1 MLGAMKMNSVR
12 AHKRFHIIWTIILI
26 TLIALLFLFPLV
38 WMIVSSMKPESQI
51 YSNINNYKAFLPSRN
66 ISDWGKAYVGV
77 FSRFPV
83 LRYIL
88 NSVFYASCVT
98 IGSIIVNALAGYGF
112 AKFKFTGR
120 KLLFGLLIALLV
132 VPGTTLLIQQFQ
144 VAKLIGILNT
154 PLAVIL
160 PGISSPFYIYMFR
173 NAFAAIPDSITEAA
187 ELDGASNIRIFWKI
201 LLPMTLPTV
210 ATVGTLSFI
219 GSWNDYVWPLM
230 ALTDSNMFQLQV
242 AITNINSTNP
252 VYMNQVMAILTISTI
267 PLVLVYIFFQKYLT
281 QGMGSV
287 GNGDK

>member
-1 MLGAMKMNSVR
+1 M
-12 AHKRFHIIWTIILI
+12 HKFMTRKKFHVIWTTVLI
-26 TLIALLFLFPLV
+26 TILALFFLFPLI

-51 YSNINNYKAFLPSRN
+51 YSNISNFKAFLPSKN
-66 ISDWGKAYVGV
+66 ISDWGKAYAGI
-77 FSRFPV
+77 FQRFPIM
-83 LRYIL
+83 RYIL
-88 NSVFYASCVT
+88 NSVFYATSVT
-98 IGSIIVNALAGYGF
+98 VGSIVVNALAGYGF
-112 AKFKFTGR
+112 AKFNFTGR

-132 VPGTTLLIQQFQ
+132 IPGTTLLIQQFQ
-144 VAKLIGILNT
+144 VAKTIGILNT

-160 PGISSPFYIYMFR
+160 PGMSSPFYIYMFR
-173 NAFAAIPDSITEAA
+173 NAFAAIPDSVTEAA
-187 ELDGASNIRIFWKI
+187 ELDGASNLRIFWNI

-230 ALTDSNMFQLQV
+230 VLTNSNQFPLQV

-252 VYMNQVMAILTISTI
+252 VYMNQVMAILTISTV

-281 QGMGSV
+281 QGMGSA

>member
-1 MLGAMKMNSVR
+1 MTRK
-12 AHKRFHIIWTIILI
+12 KFHVIWTTVLI
-26 TLIALLFLFPLV
+26 TILALFFLFPLI

-51 YSNINNYKAFLPSRN
+51 YSNISNFKAFLPSKN
-66 ISDWGKAYVGV
+66 VSDWGKAYAGI
-77 FSRFPV
+77 FQRFPIM
-83 LRYIL
+83 RYIL
-88 NSVFYASCVT
+88 NSVFYATSVT
-98 IGSIIVNALAGYGF
+98 VGSIVVNALAGYGF
-112 AKFKFTGR
+112 AKFNFTGR

-132 VPGTTLLIQQFQ
+132 IPGTTLLIQQFQ
-144 VAKLIGILNT
+144 VAKTIGILNT

-160 PGISSPFYIYMFR
+160 PGMSSPFYIYMFR
-173 NAFAAIPDSITEAA
+173 NAFAAIPDSVTEAA
-187 ELDGASNIRIFWKI
+187 ELDGASNLRIFWNI

-230 ALTDSNMFQLQV
+230 VLTNSDQFPLQV

-252 VYMNQVMAILTISTI
+252 VYMNQVMAILTISTV

-281 QGMGSV
+281 QGMGSA

>member
-1 MLGAMKMNSVR
+1 MTQ
-12 AHKRFHIIWTIILI
+12 KRFHVVWTTILI
-26 TLIALLFLFPLV
+26 TILALFFLFPLV

-51 YSNINNYKAFLPSRN
+51 YSNINSIKAFLPSN
-66 ISDWGKAYVGV
+66 NVANWCKAYASI
-77 FSRFPV
+77 FHRFPV
-83 LRYIL
+83 MRYIL
-88 NSVFYASCVT
+88 NSVFYATSVT
-98 IGSIIVNALAGYGF
+98 VGSIIVNALAGYGF
-112 AKFKFTGR
+112 AKFNFTGK
-120 KLLFGLLIALLV
+120 KLIFGLLIALLV
-132 VPGTTLLIQQFQ
+132 IPGTTLLIQQFQ
-144 VAKLIGILNT
+144 IAKTIGILNT

-187 ELDGASNIRIFWKI
+187 ELDGASNLRIFWNI
-201 LLPMTLPTV
+201 LLPMTLPTI

-230 ALTDSNMFQLQV
+230 VLTNSDQFPLQV

-252 VYMNQVMAILTISTI
+252 VYMNQVMAILTVSTI

-281 QGMGSV
+281 QGMGSA

>member
-1 MLGAMKMNSVR
+1 MNKFMTR
-12 AHKRFHIIWTIILI
+12 KKFHVIWTTVLI
-26 TLIALLFLFPLV
+26 TILALFFLFPLI

-51 YSNINNYKAFLPSRN
+51 YSNISNFKAFLPSKN
-66 ISDWGKAYVGV
+66 VSDWGKAYAGI
-77 FSRFPV
+77 FQRFPIM
-83 LRYIL
+83 RYIL
-88 NSVFYASCVT
+88 NSVFYATSVT
-98 IGSIIVNALAGYGF
+98 VGSIVVNALAGYGF
-112 AKFKFTGR
+112 AKFNFTGR

-132 VPGTTLLIQQFQ
+132 IPGTTLLIQQFQ
-144 VAKLIGILNT
+144 VAKTIGILNT

-160 PGISSPFYIYMFR
+160 PGMSSPFYIYMFR
-173 NAFAAIPDSITEAA
+173 NAFAAIPDSVTEAA
-187 ELDGASNIRIFWKI
+187 ELDGASNLRIFWNI

-230 ALTDSNMFQLQV
+230 VLTNSDQFPLQV

-252 VYMNQVMAILTISTI
+252 VYMNQVMAILTISTV

-281 QGMGSV
+281 QGMGSA

>member
-1 MLGAMKMNSVR
+1 MNKFMTR
-12 AHKRFHIIWTIILI
+12 KKFHVIWTTVLI
-26 TLIALLFLFPLV
+26 TILALFFLFPLI

-51 YSNINNYKAFLPSRN
+51 YSNISNFKAFLPSKN
-66 ISDWGKAYVGV
+66 ISDWGKAYAGI
-77 FSRFPV
+77 FQRFPIM
-83 LRYIL
+83 RYIL
-88 NSVFYASCVT
+88 NSVFYATSVT
-98 IGSIIVNALAGYGF
+98 VGSIVVNALAGYGF
-112 AKFKFTGR
+112 AKFNFTGR

-132 VPGTTLLIQQFQ
+132 IPGTTLLIQQFQ
-144 VAKLIGILNT
+144 VAKTIGILNT

-160 PGISSPFYIYMFR
+160 PGMSSPFYIYMFR
-173 NAFAAIPDSITEAA
+173 NAFAAIPDSVTEAA
-187 ELDGASNIRIFWKI
+187 ELDGASNLRIFWNI

-230 ALTDSNMFQLQV
+230 VLTNSDQFPLQV

-252 VYMNQVMAILTISTI
+252 VYMNQVMAILTISTV

>member
-1 MLGAMKMNSVR
+1 MNKFMTR
-12 AHKRFHIIWTIILI
+12 KKFHVIWTTVLI
-26 TLIALLFLFPLV
+26 TILALFFLFPLI

-51 YSNINNYKAFLPSRN
+51 YSNISNFKAFLPSKN
-66 ISDWGKAYVGV
+66 ISDWGKAYAGI
-77 FSRFPV
+77 FQRFPIM
-83 LRYIL
+83 RYIL
-88 NSVFYASCVT
+88 NSVFYATSVT
-98 IGSIIVNALAGYGF
+98 VGSIVVNALAGYGF
-112 AKFKFTGR
+112 AKFNFTGR

-132 VPGTTLLIQQFQ
+132 IPGTTLLIQQFQ
-144 VAKLIGILNT
+144 VAKTIGILNT

-160 PGISSPFYIYMFR
+160 PGMSSPFYIYMFR
-173 NAFAAIPDSITEAA
+173 NAFAAIPDSVTEAA
-187 ELDGASNIRIFWKI
+187 ELDGASNLRIFWNI

-230 ALTDSNMFQLQV
+230 VLTNSDQFPLQV

-252 VYMNQVMAILTISTI
+252 VYMNQVMAILTISTV

-281 QGMGSV
+281 QGMDSA

>member
-1 MLGAMKMNSVR
+1 MNKFMTR
-12 AHKRFHIIWTIILI
+12 KKFHIIWTTVLI
-26 TLIALLFLFPLV
+26 TILALFFLFPLI

-51 YSNINNYKAFLPSRN
+51 YSNISNFKAFLPSKN
-66 ISDWGKAYVGV
+66 ISDWGKAYAGI
-77 FSRFPV
+77 FQRFPIM
-83 LRYIL
+83 RYIL
-88 NSVFYASCVT
+88 NSVFYATSVT
-98 IGSIIVNALAGYGF
+98 VGSIVVNALAGYGF
-112 AKFKFTGR
+112 AKFNFTGR

-132 VPGTTLLIQQFQ
+132 IPGTTLLIQQFQ
-144 VAKLIGILNT
+144 IAKTIGILNT

-160 PGISSPFYIYMFR
+160 PGMSSPFYIYMFR

-187 ELDGASNIRIFWKI
+187 ELDGASNLRIFWNI

-230 ALTDSNMFQLQV
+230 VLTNSDQFPLQV

-252 VYMNQVMAILTISTI
+252 VYMNQVMAILTISTV

-281 QGMGSV
+281 QGMGSA

>member
-1 MLGAMKMNSVR
+1 MTRK
-12 AHKRFHIIWTIILI
+12 KFHVIWTTVLI
-26 TLIALLFLFPLV
+26 TILALFFLFPLI

-51 YSNINNYKAFLPSRN
+51 YSNISNFKAFLPSNN
-66 ISDWGKAYVGV
+66 ISDWGKAYAGI
-77 FSRFPV
+77 FQRFPIM
-83 LRYIL
+83 RYIL
-88 NSVFYASCVT
+88 NSVFYATSVT
-98 IGSIIVNALAGYGF
+98 VGSIVVNALAGYGF
-112 AKFKFTGR
+112 AKFNFTGR

-132 VPGTTLLIQQFQ
+132 IPGTTLLIQQFQ
-144 VAKLIGILNT
+144 VAKTIGILNT

-160 PGISSPFYIYMFR
+160 PGMSSPFYIYMFR
-173 NAFAAIPDSITEAA
+173 NAFAAIPDSVTEAA
-187 ELDGASNIRIFWKI
+187 ELDGASNLRIFWNI

-230 ALTDSNMFQLQV
+230 VLTNSDQFPLQV

-252 VYMNQVMAILTISTI
+252 VYMNQVMAILTISTV

-281 QGMGSV
+281 QGMGSA

>member
-1 MLGAMKMNSVR
+1 M
-12 AHKRFHIIWTIILI
+12 HKFMTRKKFHVIWTTVLI
-26 TLIALLFLFPLV
+26 TILALFFLFPLI

-51 YSNINNYKAFLPSRN
+51 YSNISNFKAFLPSKN
-66 ISDWGKAYVGV
+66 ISDWGKAYAGI
-77 FSRFPV
+77 FQRFPIM
-83 LRYIL
+83 RYIL
-88 NSVFYASCVT
+88 NSVFYATSVT
-98 IGSIIVNALAGYGF
+98 VGSIVVNALAGYGF
-112 AKFKFTGR
+112 AKFNFTGR

-132 VPGTTLLIQQFQ
+132 IPGTTLLIQQFQ
-144 VAKLIGILNT
+144 IAKTIGILNT

-160 PGISSPFYIYMFR
+160 PGMSSPFYIYMFR

-187 ELDGASNIRIFWKI
+187 ELDGASNLRIFWNI

-230 ALTDSNMFQLQV
+230 VLTNSDQFPLQV

-252 VYMNQVMAILTISTI
+252 VYMNQVMAILTISTV

-281 QGMGSV
+281 QGMGSA

>member
-1 MLGAMKMNSVR
+1 MRKFMTRK
-12 AHKRFHIIWTIILI
+12 KFHVIWTTVLI
-26 TLIALLFLFPLV
+26 TILALFFLFPLI

-51 YSNINNYKAFLPSRN
+51 YSNISNFKAFLPSKN
-66 ISDWGKAYVGV
+66 ISDWGKAYAGI
-77 FSRFPV
+77 FQRFPIM
-83 LRYIL
+83 RYIL
-88 NSVFYASCVT
+88 NSVFYATSVT
-98 IGSIIVNALAGYGF
+98 VGSIVVNALAGYGF
-112 AKFKFTGR
+112 AKFNFTGR

-132 VPGTTLLIQQFQ
+132 IPGTTLLIQQFQ
-144 VAKLIGILNT
+144 VAKTIGILNT

-160 PGISSPFYIYMFR
+160 PGMSSPFYIYMFR
-173 NAFAAIPDSITEAA
+173 NAFAAIPDSVTEAA
-187 ELDGASNIRIFWKI
+187 ELDGASNLRIFWNI

-230 ALTDSNMFQLQV
+230 VLTNSDQFPLQV

-252 VYMNQVMAILTISTI
+252 VYMNQVMAILTISTV

-281 QGMGSV
+281 QGMGSA

>member
-1 MLGAMKMNSVR
+1 MTRK
-12 AHKRFHIIWTIILI
+12 KFHIIWTTVLI
-26 TLIALLFLFPLV
+26 TILALFFLFPLI

-51 YSNINNYKAFLPSRN
+51 YSNISNFKAFLPSKN
-66 ISDWGKAYVGV
+66 ISDWGKAYAGI
-77 FSRFPV
+77 FQRFPIM
-83 LRYIL
+83 RYIL
-88 NSVFYASCVT
+88 NSVFYATSVT
-98 IGSIIVNALAGYGF
+98 VGSIVVNALAGYGF
-112 AKFKFTGR
+112 AKFNFTGR

-132 VPGTTLLIQQFQ
+132 IPGTTLLIQQFQ
-144 VAKLIGILNT
+144 VAKTIGILNT

-160 PGISSPFYIYMFR
+160 PGMSSPFYIYMFR
-173 NAFAAIPDSITEAA
+173 NAFAAIPDSVTEAA
-187 ELDGASNIRIFWKI
+187 ELDGASNLRIFWNI

-230 ALTDSNMFQLQV
+230 VLTNSDQFPLQV

-252 VYMNQVMAILTISTI
+252 VYMNQVMAILTISTV

>member
-1 MLGAMKMNSVR
+1 MNKFMTR
-12 AHKRFHIIWTIILI
+12 KKFHVIWTTVLI
-26 TLIALLFLFPLV
+26 TILALFFLFPLI

-51 YSNINNYKAFLPSRN
+51 YSNISNFKAFLPSKN
-66 ISDWGKAYVGV
+66 ISDWGKAYAGI
-77 FSRFPV
+77 FQRFPIM
-83 LRYIL
+83 RYIL
-88 NSVFYASCVT
+88 NSVFYATSVT
-98 IGSIIVNALAGYGF
+98 VGSIVVNALAGYGF
-112 AKFKFTGR
+112 AKFNFTGR

-132 VPGTTLLIQQFQ
+132 IPGTTLLIQQFQ
-144 VAKLIGILNT
+144 VAKTIGILNT

-160 PGISSPFYIYMFR
+160 PGMSSPFYIYMFR
-173 NAFAAIPDSITEAA
+173 NAFAAIPDSVTEAA
-187 ELDGASNIRIFWKI
+187 ELDGASNLRIFWNI

-230 ALTDSNMFQLQV
+230 VLTNSDQFPLQV

-252 VYMNQVMAILTISTI
+252 VYMNQVMAILTISTV

-281 QGMGSV
+281 KGMGSA

>member
-1 MLGAMKMNSVR
+1 MNKFMTR
-12 AHKRFHIIWTIILI
+12 KKFHVIWTTVLI
-26 TLIALLFLFPLV
+26 TILALFFLFPLI

-51 YSNINNYKAFLPSRN
+51 YSNISNFKAFLPSKN
-66 ISDWGKAYVGV
+66 VSDWGKAYAGI
-77 FSRFPV
+77 FQRFPIM
-83 LRYIL
+83 RYIL
-88 NSVFYASCVT
+88 NSVFYATSVT
-98 IGSIIVNALAGYGF
+98 VGSIVVNALAGYGF
-112 AKFKFTGR
+112 AKFNFTGR

-132 VPGTTLLIQQFQ
+132 IPGTTLLIQQFQ
-144 VAKLIGILNT
+144 VAKTIGILNT

-160 PGISSPFYIYMFR
+160 PGMSSPFYIYMFR
-173 NAFAAIPDSITEAA
+173 NAFAAIPDSVTEAA
-187 ELDGASNIRIFWKI
+187 ELDGASNLRIFWNI

-230 ALTDSNMFQLQV
+230 VLTNSDQFPLQV

-252 VYMNQVMAILTISTI
+252 VYMNQVMAILTISTV

>member
-1 MLGAMKMNSVR
+1 MNKFMTR
-12 AHKRFHIIWTIILI
+12 KKFHVIWTTVLI
-26 TLIALLFLFPLV
+26 TILALFFLFPLI

-51 YSNINNYKAFLPSRN
+51 YSNISNFKAFLPSKN
-66 ISDWGKAYVGV
+66 ISDWGKAYAGI
-77 FSRFPV
+77 FQRFPIM
-83 LRYIL
+83 RYIL
-88 NSVFYASCVT
+88 NSVFYATSVT
-98 IGSIIVNALAGYGF
+98 VGSIVVNALAGYGF
-112 AKFKFTGR
+112 AKFNFTGR

-132 VPGTTLLIQQFQ
+132 IPGTTLLIQQFQ
-144 VAKLIGILNT
+144 IAKTIGILNT

-160 PGISSPFYIYMFR
+160 PGMSSPFYIYMFR
-173 NAFAAIPDSITEAA
+173 NAFAAIPDSVTEAA
-187 ELDGASNIRIFWKI
+187 ELDGASNLRIFWNI

-230 ALTDSNMFQLQV
+230 VLTNSDQFPLQV

-252 VYMNQVMAILTISTI
+252 VYMNQVMAILTISTV

-281 QGMGSV
+281 QGMGSA

>member
-1 MLGAMKMNSVR
+1 MNKFMTR
-12 AHKRFHIIWTIILI
+12 KKFHIIWTTVLI
-26 TLIALLFLFPLV
+26 TILALFFLFPLI

-51 YSNINNYKAFLPSRN
+51 YSNISNFKAFLPSKN
-66 ISDWGKAYVGV
+66 ISDWGKAYAGI
-77 FSRFPV
+77 FQRFPIM
-83 LRYIL
+83 RYIL
-88 NSVFYASCVT
+88 NSVFYATSVT
-98 IGSIIVNALAGYGF
+98 VGSIVVNALAGYGF
-112 AKFKFTGR
+112 AKFNFTGR

-132 VPGTTLLIQQFQ
+132 IPGTTLLIQQFQ
-144 VAKLIGILNT
+144 VAKTIGILNT

-160 PGISSPFYIYMFR
+160 PGMSSPFYIYMFR
-173 NAFAAIPDSITEAA
+173 NAFAAIPDSVTEAA
-187 ELDGASNIRIFWKI
+187 ELDGASNLRIFWNI

-230 ALTDSNMFQLQV
+230 VLTNSDQFPLQV

-252 VYMNQVMAILTISTI
+252 VYMNQVMAILTISTV

-281 QGMGSV
+281 QGMGSA

>member
-1 MLGAMKMNSVR
+1 M
-12 AHKRFHIIWTIILI
+12 HKFMTRKKFHVIWTTVLI
-26 TLIALLFLFPLV
+26 TILALFFLFPLI

-51 YSNINNYKAFLPSRN
+51 YSNISNFKAFLPSKN
-66 ISDWGKAYVGV
+66 ISDWGKAYAGI
-77 FSRFPV
+77 FQRFPIM
-83 LRYIL
+83 RYIL
-88 NSVFYASCVT
+88 NSVFYATSVT
-98 IGSIIVNALAGYGF
+98 VGSIVVNALAGYGF
-112 AKFKFTGR
+112 AKFNFTGR

-132 VPGTTLLIQQFQ
+132 IPGTTLLIQQFQ
-144 VAKLIGILNT
+144 IAKTIGILNT

-160 PGISSPFYIYMFR
+160 PGMSSPFYIYMFR
-173 NAFAAIPDSITEAA
+173 NAFAAIPDSVTEAA
-187 ELDGASNIRIFWKI
+187 ELDGASNLRIFWNI

-230 ALTDSNMFQLQV
+230 VLTNSDQFPLQV

-252 VYMNQVMAILTISTI
+252 VYMNQVMAILTISTV

-281 QGMGSV
+281 QGMGSA

>member
-1 MLGAMKMNSVR
+1 MNKFMTR
-12 AHKRFHIIWTIILI
+12 KKFHIIWTTVLI
-26 TLIALLFLFPLV
+26 TILALFFLFPLI

-51 YSNINNYKAFLPSRN
+51 YSNISNFKAFLPSKN
-66 ISDWGKAYVGV
+66 ISDWGKAYVSI
-77 FSRFPV
+77 FHRFPV
-83 LRYIL
+83 MRYIL
-88 NSVFYASCVT
+88 NSVFYATSVT
-98 IGSIIVNALAGYGF
+98 VGSIVVNALAGYGF
-112 AKFKFTGR
+112 AKFNFTGR

-132 VPGTTLLIQQFQ
+132 IPGTTLLIQQFQ
-144 VAKLIGILNT
+144 IAKTIGILNT

-160 PGISSPFYIYMFR
+160 PGMSSPFYIYMFR
-173 NAFAAIPDSITEAA
+173 NAFAAIPDSVTEAA
-187 ELDGASNIRIFWKI
+187 ELDGASNLRIFWNI

-230 ALTDSNMFQLQV
+230 VLTNSDQFPLQV

-252 VYMNQVMAILTISTI
+252 VYMNQVMAILTISTV

-281 QGMGSV
+281 QGMGSA

>member
-1 MLGAMKMNSVR
+1 MTRK
-12 AHKRFHIIWTIILI
+12 KFHVIWTTVLI
-26 TLIALLFLFPLV
+26 TILALFFLFPLI

-51 YSNINNYKAFLPSRN
+51 YSNISNFKAFLPSKN
-66 ISDWGKAYVGV
+66 ISDWGKAYAGI
-77 FSRFPV
+77 FQRFPIM
-83 LRYIL
+83 RYIL
-88 NSVFYASCVT
+88 NSVFYATSVT
-98 IGSIIVNALAGYGF
+98 VGSIVVNALAGYGF
-112 AKFKFTGR
+112 AKFNFTGR

-132 VPGTTLLIQQFQ
+132 IPGTTLLIQQFQ
-144 VAKLIGILNT
+144 VAKTIGILNT

-160 PGISSPFYIYMFR
+160 PGMSSPFYIYMFR
-173 NAFAAIPDSITEAA
+173 NAFAAIPDSVTEAA
-187 ELDGASNIRIFWKI
+187 ELDGASNLKIFWNI

-230 ALTDSNMFQLQV
+230 VLTNSDQFPLQV

-252 VYMNQVMAILTISTI
+252 VYMNQVMAILTISTV

-281 QGMGSV
+281 QGMGSA

>member
-1 MLGAMKMNSVR
+1 MNKFMTR
-12 AHKRFHIIWTIILI
+12 KKFHVIWTTVLI
-26 TLIALLFLFPLV
+26 TILALFFLFPLI

-51 YSNINNYKAFLPSRN
+51 YSNISNFKAFLPSKN
-66 ISDWGKAYVGV
+66 ISDWGKAYAGI
-77 FSRFPV
+77 FQRFPIM
-83 LRYIL
+83 RYIL
-88 NSVFYASCVT
+88 NSVFYATSVT
-98 IGSIIVNALAGYGF
+98 VGSIVVNALAGYGF
-112 AKFKFTGR
+112 AKFNFTGR

-132 VPGTTLLIQQFQ
+132 IPGTTLLIQQFQ
-144 VAKLIGILNT
+144 IAKTIGILNT

-160 PGISSPFYIYMFR
+160 PGMSSPFYIYMFR

-187 ELDGASNIRIFWKI
+187 ELDGASNLRIFWNI

-230 ALTDSNMFQLQV
+230 VLTNSDQFPLQV

-252 VYMNQVMAILTISTI
+252 VYMNQVMAILTISTV

-281 QGMGSV
+281 QGMGSA

>member
-1 MLGAMKMNSVR
+1 MNKFMTR
-12 AHKRFHIIWTIILI
+12 KKFHVIWTTVLI
-26 TLIALLFLFPLV
+26 TILALFFLFPLI

-51 YSNINNYKAFLPSRN
+51 YSNISNFKAFLPSKN
-66 ISDWGKAYVGV
+66 ISDWGKAYAGI
-77 FSRFPV
+77 FQRFPIM
-83 LRYIL
+83 RYIL
-88 NSVFYASCVT
+88 NSVFYATSVT
-98 IGSIIVNALAGYGF
+98 VGSIVVNALAGYGF
-112 AKFKFTGR
+112 AKFNFTGR

-132 VPGTTLLIQQFQ
+132 IPGTTLLIQQFQ
-144 VAKLIGILNT
+144 VAKTIGILNT

-160 PGISSPFYIYMFR
+160 PGMSSPFYIYMFR
-173 NAFAAIPDSITEAA
+173 NAFAAIPDSVTEAA
-187 ELDGASNIRIFWKI
+187 ELDGASNLKIFWNI

-230 ALTDSNMFQLQV
+230 VLTNSDQFPLQV

-252 VYMNQVMAILTISTI
+252 VYMNQVMAILTISTV

-281 QGMGSV
+281 QGMGSA

>member
-1 MLGAMKMNSVR
+1 MNKFMTR
-12 AHKRFHIIWTIILI
+12 KKFHIIWTTVLI
-26 TLIALLFLFPLV
+26 TILALFFLFPLI

-51 YSNINNYKAFLPSRN
+51 YSNISNFKAFLPSKN
-66 ISDWGKAYVGV
+66 ISDWGKAYVSI
-77 FSRFPV
+77 FHRFPV
-83 LRYIL
+83 MRYIL
-88 NSVFYASCVT
+88 NSVFYATSVT
-98 IGSIIVNALAGYGF
+98 IGSIVVNALAGYGF
-112 AKFKFTGR
+112 AKFNFTGR

-132 VPGTTLLIQQFQ
+132 IPGTTLLIQQFQ
-144 VAKLIGILNT
+144 VAKTIGILNT

-160 PGISSPFYIYMFR
+160 PGMSSPFYIYMFR
-173 NAFAAIPDSITEAA
+173 NAFAAIPDSVTEAA
-187 ELDGASNIRIFWKI
+187 ELDGASNLRIFWNI

-230 ALTDSNMFQLQV
+230 VLTNSDQFPLQV

-252 VYMNQVMAILTISTI
+252 VYMNQVMAILTISTV

-281 QGMGSV
+281 QGMGSA

>member
-1 MLGAMKMNSVR
+1 M
-12 AHKRFHIIWTIILI
+12 HKFMTRRRFHVIWTTVLI
-26 TLIALLFLFPLV
+26 TILALFFLFPLV

-51 YSNINNYKAFLPSRN
+51 YANISNFKAFLPSGN
-66 ISDWGKAYVGV
+66 ISDWGKAYVSI
-77 FSRFPV
+77 FHRFPV
-83 LRYIL
+83 MRYIL
-88 NSVFYASCVT
+88 NSVFYATSVT
-98 IGSIIVNALAGYGF
+98 VGSIVVNALAGYGF
-112 AKFKFTGR
+112 AKFNFTGR

-132 VPGTTLLIQQFQ
+132 IPGTTLLIQQFQ
-144 VAKLIGILNT
+144 IAKTIGILNT

-160 PGISSPFYIYMFR
+160 PGMSSPFYIYMFR

-187 ELDGASNIRIFWKI
+187 ELDGASNLRIFWNV

-230 ALTDSNMFQLQV
+230 VLTNSDQFPLQV

-252 VYMNQVMAILTISTI
+252 VYMNQVMAILTISTV

-281 QGMGSV
+281 QGMGSA

>member
-1 MLGAMKMNSVR
+1 MRKFMTRK
-12 AHKRFHIIWTIILI
+12 KFHVIWTTVLLTIL
-26 TLIALLFLFPLV
+26 ALFFLFPLI

-51 YSNINNYKAFLPSRN
+51 YSNISNFIAFLPSKN
-66 ISDWGKAYVGV
+66 ISDWGKAYAGI
-77 FSRFPV
+77 FQRFPIM
-83 LRYIL
+83 RYIL
-88 NSVFYASCVT
+88 NSVFYATSVT
-98 IGSIIVNALAGYGF
+98 VGSIVVNALAGYGF
-112 AKFKFTGR
+112 AKFNFTGR

-132 VPGTTLLIQQFQ
+132 IPGTTLLIQQFQ
-144 VAKLIGILNT
+144 VAKTIGILNT

-160 PGISSPFYIYMFR
+160 PGMSSPFYIYMFR
-173 NAFAAIPDSITEAA
+173 NAFAAIPDSVTEAA
-187 ELDGASNIRIFWKI
+187 ELDGASNLRIFWNI

-230 ALTDSNMFQLQV
+230 VLTNSDQFPLQV

-252 VYMNQVMAILTISTI
+252 VYMNQVMAILTISTV

-281 QGMGSV
+281 QGMGSA

>member
-1 MLGAMKMNSVR
+1 MTRK
-12 AHKRFHIIWTIILI
+12 KFHVIWTTVLI
-26 TLIALLFLFPLV
+26 TILALFFLFPLI

-51 YSNINNYKAFLPSRN
+51 YSNISNFKAFLPSKN
-66 ISDWGKAYVGV
+66 ISDWGKAYAGI
-77 FSRFPV
+77 FQRFPIM
-83 LRYIL
+83 RYIL
-88 NSVFYASCVT
+88 NSVFYATSVT
-98 IGSIIVNALAGYGF
+98 VGSIVVNALAGYGF
-112 AKFKFTGR
+112 AKFNFTGR

-132 VPGTTLLIQQFQ
+132 IPGTTLLIQQFQ
-144 VAKLIGILNT
+144 VAKTIGILNT

-160 PGISSPFYIYMFR
+160 PGMSSPFYIYMFR
-173 NAFAAIPDSITEAA
+173 NAFAAIPDSVTEAA
-187 ELDGASNIRIFWKI
+187 ELDGASILRIFWNI

-230 ALTDSNMFQLQV
+230 VLTNSDQFPLQV

-252 VYMNQVMAILTISTI
+252 VYMNQVMAILTISTV

-281 QGMGSV
+281 QGMGSA

>member
-1 MLGAMKMNSVR
+1 MNKFMTR
-12 AHKRFHIIWTIILI
+12 KKFHVIWTTVLI
-26 TLIALLFLFPLV
+26 TILALFFLFPLI

-51 YSNINNYKAFLPSRN
+51 YSNISNFKAFLPSKN
-66 ISDWGKAYVGV
+66 ISDWGKAYVSI
-77 FSRFPV
+77 FHRFPV
-83 LRYIL
+83 MRYIL
-88 NSVFYASCVT
+88 NSVFYATSVT
-98 IGSIIVNALAGYGF
+98 VGSIVVNALAGYGF
-112 AKFKFTGR
+112 AKFNFTGR

-132 VPGTTLLIQQFQ
+132 IPGTTLLIQQFQ
-144 VAKLIGILNT
+144 VAKTIGILNT

-160 PGISSPFYIYMFR
+160 PGMSSPFYIYMFR
-173 NAFAAIPDSITEAA
+173 NAFAAIPDSVTEAA
-187 ELDGASNIRIFWKI
+187 ELDGASNLRIFWNI

-230 ALTDSNMFQLQV
+230 VLTNSDQFPLQV

-252 VYMNQVMAILTISTI
+252 VYMNQVMAILTISTV

-281 QGMGSV
+281 QGMGSA

>member
-1 MLGAMKMNSVR
+1 MRKFMTRK
-12 AHKRFHIIWTIILI
+12 KFHVIWTTVLI
-26 TLIALLFLFPLV
+26 TILALFFLFPLI

-51 YSNINNYKAFLPSRN
+51 YSNISNFKAFLPSKN
-66 ISDWGKAYVGV
+66 ISDWGKAYVGI
-77 FSRFPV
+77 FQRFPIM
-83 LRYIL
+83 RYIL
-88 NSVFYASCVT
+88 NSVFYATSVT
-98 IGSIIVNALAGYGF
+98 VGSIVVNALAGYGF
-112 AKFKFTGR
+112 AKFNFTGR

-132 VPGTTLLIQQFQ
+132 IPGTTLLIQQFQ
-144 VAKLIGILNT
+144 VAKTIGILNT

-160 PGISSPFYIYMFR
+160 PGMSSPFYIYMFR
-173 NAFAAIPDSITEAA
+173 NAFAAIPDSVTEAA
-187 ELDGASNIRIFWKI
+187 ELDGASNLRIFWNI

-230 ALTDSNMFQLQV
+230 VLTNSDQFPLQV

-252 VYMNQVMAILTISTI
+252 VYMNQVMAILTISTV

-281 QGMGSV
+281 QGMGSA

>member
-1 MLGAMKMNSVR
+1 M
-12 AHKRFHIIWTIILI
+12 HKFMTRKKFHVIWTTVLI
-26 TLIALLFLFPLV
+26 TILALFFLFPLI

-51 YSNINNYKAFLPSRN
+51 YSNISNFKAFLPSKN
-66 ISDWGKAYVGV
+66 ISDWGKAYVSI
-77 FSRFPV
+77 FHRFPV
-83 LRYIL
+83 MRYIL
-88 NSVFYASCVT
+88 NSVFYATSVT
-98 IGSIIVNALAGYGF
+98 VGSIVVNALAGYGF
-112 AKFKFTGR
+112 AKFNFTGR

-132 VPGTTLLIQQFQ
+132 IPGTTLLIQQFQ
-144 VAKLIGILNT
+144 VAKTIGILNT

-160 PGISSPFYIYMFR
+160 PAMSSPFYIYMFR
-173 NAFAAIPDSITEAA
+173 NAFAAIPDSVTEAA
-187 ELDGASNIRIFWKI
+187 ELDGASNLRIFWNI

-230 ALTDSNMFQLQV
+230 VLTNSDQFPLQV

-252 VYMNQVMAILTISTI
+252 VYMNQVMAILTISTV

-281 QGMGSV
+281 QGMGSA